1 MPMGEK
7 TERDGS
13 VWRGEY
19 QDNGI
24 FVPYEKIRDAGESAP
39 AAARPG
45 APAAGAAFQGNPQ
58 YGTMGEGFET
68 PFGAVQGGLPQGMGF
83 EWHKLLLEK
92 GQNAASNAIAEASA
106 SGRFNGLPTLERERI
121 EAAIASQASQ
131 SEVARLLADNTVRE
145 TTLNDARQRADLGE
159 RVRQKDVELQQSQ
172 VRLDDARR
180 SGDADRVQRESEY
193 VRTLTF
199 DRDKLAETARQ
210 FGASFGLQEA
220 GVTGRYN
227 GQQTEAGRQFDARQG
242 LDVRRQG
249 FDELAN
255 VAKLASNPRNYI
267 EASFL
272 GNARGTLAGQAPNNQ
287 IDNQPG
293 RVFANAMGVA
303 NRAVPLGQPG
313 STDHYATQRN
323 ADGTAIEYYGNT
335 GVTPDGDAATIPVG
349 AFSRALM
356 EGRPTSTTGNLGVNG
371 GYATTGAL
379 RNGLQN
385 LDRIRVADYL
395 KGNDSERQQ
404 FGAVASYATGM
415 SDTDREEKLNSFVPR
430 TRSVA
435 GGARYA

>member
-1 MPMGEK
+1 
-7 TERDGS
+7 
-13 VWRGEY
+13 
-19 QDNGI
+19 
-24 FVPYEKIRDAGESAP
+24 
-39 AAARPG
+39 
-45 APAAGAAFQGNPQ
+45 
-58 YGTMGEGFET
+58 
-68 PFGAVQGGLPQGMGF
+68 
-83 EWHKLLLEK
+83 
-92 GQNAASNAIAEASA
+92 
-106 SGRFNGLPTLERERI
+106 
-121 EAAIASQASQ
+121 SQ
-131 SEVARLLADNTVRE
+131 SEVARILADNTVRE

-180 SGDADRVQRESEY
+180 TGDMDRAQRESEY
-193 VRTLTF
+193 GRTLTF

-227 GQQTEAGRQFDARQG
+227 GQQTETARQFDVTAGQAQQRQN
-242 LDVRRQG
+242 

-255 VAKLASNPRNYI
+255 IAKLASNPRNYI

-287 IDNQPG
+287 LDNQPG
-293 RVFANAMGVA
+293 RVFSNAMGIA
-303 NRAVPLGQPG
+303 NRAIPLGQPG

-323 ADGTAIEYYGNT
+323 ADGSAIEYYGNT
-335 GVTPDGDAATIPVG
+335 GVTPDGDAATVPVG

-356 EGRPTSTTGNLGVNG
+356 EGRPTSTTGDLGLRG

-395 KGNDSERQQ
+395 KGNDSERKQ
-404 FGAVASYATGM
+404 FGALASFATGQ
-415 SDTDREEKLNSFVPR
+415 SDEDQQEKLNSFVPR